1 MMYILLAEDD
11 KKLGRLIVHMLSKEK
26 HTVDWV
32 IDGASA
38 LDYISSTLYD
48 LVLLDWMM
56 PEVSGID
63 VCKELRNNHFQGLIL
78 MLTAKDDVLDRVKGL
93 DAGADDYIVKPFQF
107 EELFARVRALERR
120 GNIPFIDNVLK
131 VGELTLDRV
140 NHKVYR
146 KEKEIQLSPKEY
158 QLLNILMS
166 NPEQILPRDVLLDK
180 IWGIEV
186 DVSDN
191 NLDALVR
198 LLRKKVEDPEGE
210 RLIHNI
216 RGVGYRLVKHHVF

>member
-1 MMYILLAEDD
+1 MYILLAEDD

-32 IDGASA
+32 TDGDSA

-63 VCKELRNNHFQGLIL
+63 VCRQLRNHHFQGLIL
-78 MLTAKDDVLDRVKGL
+78 MLTAKDDVLDRVEGL

-140 NHKVYR
+140 NHKVCR
-146 KEKEIQLSPKEY
+146 KEQEIQLSPKEY

-180 IWGIEV
+180 IWGIEA

-198 LLRKKVEDPEGE
+198 LLRKKVETSEGG